1 MRRLLLTYQHS
12 KENFLGFATNVCK
25 KFLAK
30 KWISAKVCTYCESL
44 CKAGR
49 EKEELIL
56 QEWKG
61 NRFLKQI
68 KRRFLSVR
76 IKIGERQGMNRIF
89 ISSTS
94 TRIFYKRPV
103 FPFLSNIYIYISILQ
118 ISISKFVSFI
128 YLRIVLDSAN
138 QSLVRDGNSCPNKMR
153 QA

>member
-103 FPFLSNIYIYISILQ
+103 FPFLSNIYTSQYCKSLSPNSFLSSIFESFSILL
-118 ISISKFVSFI
+118 I
-128 YLRIVLDSAN
+128 RVLSETEIPA
-138 QSLVRDGNSCPNKMR
+138 PTK
-153 QA
+153 